1 MNFSRENGKT
11 PGEAKT
17 ILIRPAANRG
27 LNSALLSVSECS
39 VESNPNAGA
48 ECNYSAT
55 SQVSAQ
61 CFSYDTTHFLPPGT
75 ALQPSAGTD
84 ETFTDNTSLCW
95 FSLLSQRTNEIPSNS
110 ELNLLHTCCWLVG
123 VGAFFFFEEIL
134 YQRHAPTIASFI
146 FRPALLMGQNS
157 SRGSW
162 LKLSEKLRLVVSS
175 PGISTCY
182 TTAQRSQGSA
192 RHCSMLCI
200 HPLLCPISITHS
212 SCPSVT

>member
-95 FSLLSQRTNEIPSNS
+95 FSLLSPRTNEIPSNS

-123 VGAFFFFEEIL
+123 VGAFFFL
-134 YQRHAPTIASFI
+134 RKSFI
-146 FRPALLMGQNS
+146 KGTLLPLQAS
-157 SRGSW
+157 YSD
-162 LKLSEKLRLVVSS
+162 
-175 PGISTCY
+175 
-182 TTAQRSQGSA
+182 Q
-192 RHCSMLCI
+192 HCSWDRI
-200 HPLLCPISITHS
+200 AH
-212 SCPSVT
+212 VEAG